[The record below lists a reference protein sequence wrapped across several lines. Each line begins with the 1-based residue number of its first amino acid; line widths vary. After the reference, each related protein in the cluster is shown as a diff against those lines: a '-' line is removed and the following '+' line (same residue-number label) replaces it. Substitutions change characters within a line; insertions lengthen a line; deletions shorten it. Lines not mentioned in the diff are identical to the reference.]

1 MVIKEKNKLVKDFL
15 VKYWYVLLCDI
26 IIFSL
31 QNIVD
36 IYLVSKLGV
45 YMDAALKRD
54 FYLLKNN
61 IINLLFILCIVI
73 FVLPCISSIYRAL
86 LFGKVVVLHDTN
98 IYKKFLCQKLLKL
111 SKLTVGEVLTRFND
125 DIRLFRFAILDV
137 VEILFSCIFILYVL
151 YVMIK
156 IEIFY
161 SILSFILVLLPII
174 VPLITK
180 KQNQRITKYGQ
191 VRKDELRELENQ
203 VVQSFM
209 YIKVHSLEK
218 EIEEMIKKCYQDF
231 IEKYVKEKIK
241 TSVILKTMDDT
252 FSQISMLFMYILGS
266 YFMLRNKISLGDFIK
281 IAGYSILIK
290 GMINYIIN
298 TINQFYK
305 LKIFSKR
312 ILDLINSPER
322 YGGKVLTK
330 DIEIVEIKNIGY
342 RFDKDY
348 IFKNISLDI
357 KKGDKVAII
366 GENGSGK
373 TTFLKILLG
382 FYEDYEGEIYING
395 IELKEINLESLR
407 ESIGYCSQQPFIF
420 NFSVEDNIKM
430 VKFNKEINT
439 LESVMK
445 KLMLEEI
452 KDKRAG
458 DNGIYLSGG
467 QKQRISLR
475 RAMLKGRQFYLF
487 DEVTANL
494 DEEGKKVISSL
505 LEDPNTTIIMVTHER
520 DLLRYFNKIYQ
531 IDFN

>member
-1 MVIKEKNKLVKDFL
+1 MVIKEKNRLVKDFL

-111 SKLTVGEVLTRFND
+111 NKLTVGEVLTRFND

-174 VPLITK
+174 IPLITK

-191 VRKDELRELENQ
+191 ERKDELRELENQ
-203 VVQSFM
+203 VVQSFL

-218 EIEEMIKKCYQDF
+218 EIKEMIKSAT
-231 IEKYVKEKIK
+231 K
-241 TSVILKTMDDT
+241 TLLK
-252 FSQISMLFMYILGS
+252 SM
-266 YFMLRNKISLGDFIK
+266 
-281 IAGYSILIK
+281 
-290 GMINYIIN
+290 
-298 TINQFYK
+298 
-305 LKIFSKR
+305 
-312 ILDLINSPER
+312 
-322 YGGKVLTK
+322 
-330 DIEIVEIKNIGY
+330 
-342 RFDKDY
+342 
-348 IFKNISLDI
+348 
-357 KKGDKVAII
+357 
-366 GENGSGK
+366 
-373 TTFLKILLG
+373 
-382 FYEDYEGEIYING
+382 
-395 IELKEINLESLR
+395 
-407 ESIGYCSQQPFIF
+407 
-420 NFSVEDNIKM
+420 
-430 VKFNKEINT
+430 
-439 LESVMK
+439 
-445 KLMLEEI
+445 
-452 KDKRAG
+452 
-458 DNGIYLSGG
+458 
-467 QKQRISLR
+467 
-475 RAMLKGRQFYLF
+475 
-487 DEVTANL
+487 
-494 DEEGKKVISSL
+494 
-505 LEDPNTTIIMVTHER
+505 
-520 DLLRYFNKIYQ
+520 
-531 IDFN
+531 